1 MHCLLSLK
9 VTFGLCYDVCTIQAG
24 YNKPFAHL
32 QKKILEGKVVEI
44 LLQLVFTV
52 QLW

>member
-24 YNKPFAHL
+24 YNKAFAHL

>member
-1 MHCLLSLK
+1 MLCLLSP
-9 VTFGLCYDVCTIQAG
+9 FGLCNDMCTIQAG

-32 QKKILEGKVVEI
+32 QKKILEGKLVEI

>member
-1 MHCLLSLK
+1 MLCLLSP
-9 VTFGLCYDVCTIQAG
+9 FGLCYDVCTIQAG